1 MFGFR
6 LPTAPATA
14 SSELNPPHD
23 EPLDPPAAH
32 QEVTRKVRDSSI
44 SAPTSVKFLRSRITD
59 GEASRNLG
67 TYTDRETLST
77 GLLTWEPPV
86 RYMYQTPCT
95 GRIQVDVWISD
106 CRSIT
111 MRHSLL
117 HEGCRWTW
125 SREVFLLPVS
135 GDSPT
140 QPRVSSYRSDTVYL
154 GSRPGL
160 CWGHLSP
167 GRGCSS

>member
-1 MFGFR
+1 MGQSHSQYYR
-6 LPTAPATA
+6 PSHIGSAISPQTLQTNWSDRPCLPTASAAA

-67 TYTDRETLST
+67 TYTDRETLSA

-86 RYMYQTPCT
+86 SYMNQTPCT

-106 CRSIT
+106 CRSIN
-111 MRHSLL
+111 
-117 HEGCRWTW
+117 E
-125 SREVFLLPVS
+125 
-135 GDSPT
+135 
-140 QPRVSSYRSDTVYL
+140 
-154 GSRPGL
+154 
-160 CWGHLSP
+160 
-167 GRGCSS
+167 